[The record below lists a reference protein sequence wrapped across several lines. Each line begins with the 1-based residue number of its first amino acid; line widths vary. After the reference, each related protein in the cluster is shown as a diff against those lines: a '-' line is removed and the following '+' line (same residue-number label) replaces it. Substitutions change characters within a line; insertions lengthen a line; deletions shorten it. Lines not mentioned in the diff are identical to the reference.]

1 MNITRAEEILKH
13 SFGYDTFRHH
23 QREAIETL
31 LAGRDC
37 VVLMPTG
44 GGKSLCYQIPALM
57 FDGLTVVISPLIAL
71 MKDQVDALRGNGI
84 NAAFLNSTQTGQEQV
99 DIFRRIRSGE
109 LKLLYVAPERIMQN
123 GDQFLDFLR
132 SVNVS
137 LFAIDEAHCVSSWGH
152 DFRPE
157 YRQLAIL
164 KRAFARVPV
173 VALTAT
179 ADEPVRRD
187 IVERLAIPEA
197 KVLVSSFNRPN
208 IKYIVQPKRNS
219 YSKLL
224 EFLESRGDES
234 GIVYCLSRASVER
247 LAEDLQAEGFAALPY
262 HAGLDKKARDE
273 NQNKFLNDEAKIIVA
288 TIAFG
293 MGIDKP
299 NVRFVVH
306 MDLPK
311 NIESYYQETGRAGRD
326 GLPSEALL
334 FFSLADVIKLRNFAE
349 VEGDPQQT
357 EIMLQKLEKMGHFGE
372 LKTCRRRYLL
382 EYFDERLDEDCGN
395 CDNCQT
401 EFENFDGTIL
411 AQKALSAVARTGQRF
426 GLSYL
431 VEFLRGSKS
440 QKIREEHKE
449 LKTYGV
455 GSDLSKEEWTSYFK
469 QLIAQGLLMQTG
481 GTYPIISL
489 TERSGDVLRGS
500 VAVKLVKAAPLFDE
514 SDADTGVPQEY
525 DRELFDLLRRERLEI
540 AREEQVPPYIIFS
553 DVTLVE
559 MAAFFPQSPDEM
571 VSISGVGDVKLE
583 RYGERFITLI
593 AGYCATRGIKSK
605 PKSRV
610 AKKAARQRSARGL
623 ADTFKETL
631 RMFRAGKS
639 VESIAAERGLAISTI
654 EGHLARFVETGEIG
668 LQELVPLAKAK
679 IIRAALIEA
688 DAGEAVGPVKTR
700 LGEDFSYGEIRAVMA
715 DFARQTKEQSRERS
729 LPASS
734 HS

>member
-1 MNITRAEEILKH
+1 MNITHAEEILKH
-13 SFGYDTFRHH
+13 SFGFDSFRHH
-23 QREAIETL
+23 QKEAIETV
-31 LAGRDC
+31 LAGGDC

-71 MKDQVDALRGNGI
+71 MKDQVDALRSNGI
-84 NAAFLNSTQTGQEQV
+84 DAAFLNSTQTGQEQV
-99 DIFRRIRSGE
+99 DVFRRVRNGE

-132 SVNVS
+132 DIKVS

-164 KRAFARVPV
+164 KRAFPGVPV

-187 IVERLAIPEA
+187 IVDRLAIRDA

-208 IKYIVQPKRNS
+208 IKYVVQPKRNS

-224 EFLESRGDES
+224 DFLEGRREES
-234 GIVYCLSRASVER
+234 GIVYCLSRASVDS
-247 LAEDLQAEGFAALPY
+247 LAADLTAEGFAALPY
-262 HAGLDKKARDE
+262 HAGLDKKTRDA

-334 FFSLADVIKLRNFAE
+334 FFSLADVIKLRSFAE
-349 VEGDPQQT
+349 VEGDPEQT
-357 EIMLQKLEKMGHFGE
+357 EIMLQKLERMGHFGE

-401 EFENFDGTIL
+401 EFENFDGTVI

-455 GSDLSKEEWTSYFK
+455 GAGLSKDEWTSYFK
-469 QLIAQGLLMQTG
+469 QLIAQGYLFQAG
-481 GTYPIISL
+481 GTYPTLSL
-489 TERSGDVLRGS
+489 TDKSGDVLRG
-500 VAVKLVKAAPLFDE
+500 D
-514 SDADTGVPQEY
+514 
-525 DRELFDLLRRERLEI
+525 
-540 AREEQVPPYIIFS
+540 
-553 DVTLVE
+553 
-559 MAAFFPQSPDEM
+559 
-571 VSISGVGDVKLE
+571 
-583 RYGERFITLI
+583 
-593 AGYCATRGIKSK
+593 
-605 PKSRV
+605 
-610 AKKAARQRSARGL
+610 
-623 ADTFKETL
+623 
-631 RMFRAGKS
+631 
-639 VESIAAERGLAISTI
+639 I
-654 EGHLARFVETGEIG
+654 EV
-668 LQELVPLAKAK
+668 
-679 IIRAALIEA
+679 
-688 DAGEAVGPVKTR
+688 
-700 LGEDFSYGEIRAVMA
+700 
-715 DFARQTKEQSRERS
+715 
-729 LPASS
+729 
-734 HS
+734 

>member
-1 MNITRAEEILKH
+1 MNITQAEEILKH
-13 SFGYDTFRHH
+13 SFGFDTFRHH

-71 MKDQVDALRGNGI
+71 MKDQVDALRSNGV
-84 NAAFLNSTQTGQEQV
+84 NAAFLNSAQTGPEQV
-99 DIFRRIRSGE
+99 DVFRRIRNGE

-132 SVNVS
+132 GIQVS

-164 KRAFARVPV
+164 KRAFPGVPV

-187 IVERLAIPEA
+187 IVERLAIRDA

-219 YSKLL
+219 YSRLL
-224 EFLESRGDES
+224 DFLEGRREES
-234 GIVYCLSRASVER
+234 GIVYCLSRASVDN
-247 LAEDLQAEGFAALPY
+247 LAADLTAEGFAALPY
-262 HAGLDKKARDE
+262 HAGLDKKSRDE

-326 GLPSEALL
+326 GLPSDALL
-334 FFSLADVIKLRNFAE
+334 FFSLADVIKLRSFAE

-357 EIMLQKLEKMGHFGE
+357 EIMLQKLERMGHFGE

-382 EYFDERLDEDCGN
+382 EYFDETLDEDCGN

-401 EFENFDGTIL
+401 EFENFDGTII

-431 VEFLRGSKS
+431 IEFLRGSKS

-449 LKTYGV
+449 LKTYGI
-455 GSDLSKEEWTSYFK
+455 GADLSKEEWTSYFK
-469 QLIAQGLLMQTG
+469 QLIAQGYLLQTG
-481 GTYPIISL
+481 GAYPTISL
-489 TERSGDVLRGS
+489 TDRSGDVLRGN
-500 VAVKLVKAAPLFDE
+500 VEVKLVKVAATIDDY
-514 SDADTGVPQEY
+514 DADSAIPTEY
-525 DRELFDLLRRERLEI
+525 DRELFDILRKERLEI

-553 DVTLVE
+553 DVSLVE
-559 MAAFFPQSPDEM
+559 MASYFPHSPDEM
-571 VSISGVGDVKLE
+571 IRISGVGDTKLE
-583 RYGERFITLI
+583 RYGTRFIRMI
-593 AGYCATRGIKSK
+593 AEYCDTRGIQPRQK
-605 PKSRV
+605 PGA
-610 AKKAARQRSARGL
+610 AKRAARQRRPQGPG
-623 ADTFKETL
+623 DTHKETL
-631 RMFRAGKS
+631 RMYRTGHS
-639 VESIAAERGLAISTI
+639 VESIAAARGLAVSTI
-654 EGHLARFVETGEIG
+654 EGHLARFIESGEID
-668 LQELVPLAKAK
+668 LHELVPPAKAE

-688 DAGEAVGPVKTR
+688 DAGEAVGPVKAR

-715 DFARQTKEQSRERS
+715 DYARSAKERSGERS
-729 LPASS
+729 LPASQ

>member
-1 MNITRAEEILKH
+1 MNITQAGEILKH
-13 SFGYDTFRHH
+13 SFGFDTFRHH
-23 QREAIETL
+23 QKEAIETV

-71 MKDQVDALRGNGI
+71 MKDQVDALRSNGI
-84 NAAFLNSTQTGQEQV
+84 DAAFLNSTQTGQEQV
-99 DIFRRIRSGE
+99 GVFRRIRSGE

-132 SVNVS
+132 GIKVS

-164 KRAFARVPV
+164 KRVFPGVPV

-187 IVERLAIPEA
+187 IVERLAIRDA

-208 IKYIVQPKRNS
+208 IKYVVQPKRNS

-224 EFLESRGDES
+224 DFLETRREES
-234 GIVYCLSRASVER
+234 GVIYCLSRASVES
-247 LAEDLQAEGFAALPY
+247 LAADLTAEGFAALPY
-262 HAGLDKKARDE
+262 HAGLDKKPRDE

-334 FFSLADVIKLRNFAE
+334 FFSLADVIKLRGFAE
-349 VEGDPQQT
+349 VEGDPEQT
-357 EIMLQKLEKMGHFGE
+357 EIMLQKLERMGHFGE

-382 EYFDERLDEDCGN
+382 EYFDEKLDEDCGN

-401 EFENFDGTIL
+401 EFENFDGTVI

-440 QKIREEHKE
+440 QKIREEHKA
-449 LKTYGV
+449 LKTYGI
-455 GSDLSKEEWTSYFK
+455 GADLSKEEWTSYFK
-469 QLIAQGLLMQTG
+469 QLIAQGLILQTG
-481 GTYPIISL
+481 GTYPTLSL
-489 TERSGDVLRGS
+489 TETSGDVLKGQLP
-500 VAVKLVKAAPLFDE
+500 VKLIKVASTADDQD
-514 SDADTGVPQEY
+514 SDPAIPTEY
-525 DRELFDLLRRERLEI
+525 DRELFDILRKERLEI

-553 DVTLVE
+553 DVSLVE
-559 MAAFFPQSPDEM
+559 MASYFPQSPEDM
-571 VSISGVGDVKLE
+571 IRISGVGDTKLE
-583 RYGERFITLI
+583 RYGDRFIKMITE
-593 AGYCATRGIKSK
+593 YCNAREIQSK
-605 PKSRV
+605 RKPGA
-610 AKKAARQRSARGL
+610 AKKASRPKKTAGPGG
-623 ADTFKETL
+623 THMETL
-631 RMFRAGKS
+631 RMYRAGQS
-639 VESIAAERGLAISTI
+639 VESIATARGLAVSTI
-654 EGHLARFVETGEIG
+654 ESHLARFVENGEID
-668 LQELVPLAKAK
+668 LHELVPARKAET
-679 IIRAALIEA
+679 IRAAIIEA
-688 DAGEAVGPVKTR
+688 DAGEAVGPVKSR
-700 LGEDFSYGEIRAVMA
+700 LGDEFTYGEIRAVMA
-715 DFARQTKEQSRERS
+715 DFSRRSKEKSGELS
-729 LPASS
+729 LPASQ